1 VGQYKAN
8 VCGLYDVTGNVAEWV
23 ADWYLST
30 YYEVSPDDNPPGPG
44 SGNKKTFRGA
54 RNYSTEDGDTLR
66 WAISSRVGVDGGY
79 GGSAYGF
86 RCARDLN

>member
-1 VGQYKAN
+1 MGQYKAN

-44 SGNKKTFRGA
+44 SGRKKVLRGVSCYELYRLAVSA
-54 RNYSTEDGDTLR
+54 REAVDK
-66 WAISSRVGVDGGY
+66 SSVAT
-79 GGSAYGF
+79 AYGF
-86 RCARDLN
+86 RCAKD